1 MLLTCLTV
9 LLAASSPRETLAA
22 AGLDVQGAFSDDE
35 LAALAAGL
43 DALPAQFRHAPN
55 ERIRLV
61 LDESLPE
68 SAAGI
73 AVPEWRGT
81 DFVLTKQKG
90 IASFRDGALD
100 DVARTKL
107 WRSRAVVHALLSQW
121 DDVNHWSLDPRWR
134 RITGWLLPFERPLS
148 LTEHSLNQASTAFAR
163 PRGAVSSKLDFL
175 TFAESALVSVD
186 ALPVDDLV
194 RCQEFT
200 RSRALGEF
208 LGVPWT
214 PGKCPAFDSW
224 TRLDELEHLEVLLVQ
239 ASGRA
244 PESLFGHLLVRPVW
258 RSSIGPSFDTAIQFA
273 AITLPNLGPLHI
285 AKGLFGGYSIGV
297 FTISMTDLTRE
308 KLSGEQRS
316 MTRWKLSLTREEQR
330 RFLERTWEFERR
342 GRFSYAFFSDNCA
355 TVLVW
360 MLETSLDEPA
370 LAKWPGFITSPGG
383 VLDDLFRAKKKSGE
397 RLLSAVFP
405 TFESTGVV
413 AQRSEARRFELEK
426 NFDELKTDFTG
437 AHSSDLATRQAAYV
451 SLAKASR
458 EAPASLHS
466 DLFAWWASSARVE
479 RASAD
484 EALHELRELE
494 QERVEPGTMTLEEMW
509 TERLTSLEREST
521 LQKAL
526 MLLDRETFMDDLRRR
541 AKKRDATASEL
552 EKQRELEARLALFD
566 EVTSQQGALVSEVF
580 AGVSA
585 PAFLEAETDAVI
597 ADEVA
602 PATRSLPLS
611 GHWRTGLGGGL
622 WRRGDGTFTPV
633 VRLDEAGLL
642 ELLGE
647 QRLRGLGGRVGVRM
661 LEGGFTFAPSLAV
674 PQIVQSH
681 FTLVAFDSIAP
692 PMAPSPKWREH
703 LGFGFEVAMDQRA
716 WRSQQSL
723 SGGAGW
729 VFITAQGDHA
739 RHLITAGV
747 GPSVQVAIDPTGPM
761 PMGGVTTRIVGRLG
775 LQVDYPSALRLE
787 ARHQS
792 IWGPGRQLHEFRADV
807 ALEWVLAWG
816 GRGRLLIRPTL
827 SVTAEPVL
835 GRLDAVGLVMLEP
848 VESLADLGRK

>member
-1 MLLTCLTV
+1 MLLTCLTL
-9 LLAASSPRETLAA
+9 LLAASSPKETLAA
-22 AGLDVQGAFSDDE
+22 AGLDVQGAFTDEE

-43 DALPAQFRHAPN
+43 EALPPQFRHVPKD
-55 ERIRLV
+55 RLRLV
-61 LDESLPE
+61 LDETLPE
-68 SAAGI
+68 TPAGM
-73 AVPEWRGT
+73 AEPEWRGA
-81 DFVLTKQKG
+81 DFILTRQKG
-90 IASFRDGALD
+90 HVSFRDAALD
-100 DVARTKL
+100 DGARRKL

-121 DDVNHWSLDPRWR
+121 DDEKRWSLEPRWR

-163 PRGAVSSKLDFL
+163 PRGAVSSKLDLL
-175 TFAESALVSVD
+175 TFAESALVPVSS
-186 ALPVDDLV
+186 LPVDDLV

-200 RSRALGEF
+200 RSRALGEL
-208 LGVPWT
+208 LGTPWT

-258 RSSIGPSFDTAIQFA
+258 RTSIGPSFDTAIQFA

-316 MTRWKLSLTREEQR
+316 MTRWKLSLTRDEQR

-360 MLETSLDEPA
+360 MLETSLDEPT
-370 LAKWPGFITSPGG
+370 LAKWPSFITSPGG

-397 RLLSAVFP
+397 RLLSAVLP

-413 AQRSEARRFELEK
+413 ARRSEARRFELEK
-426 NFDELKTDFTG
+426 KFESLKLDFSG
-437 AHSSDLATRQAAYV
+437 AHSSDVEARRAAYV
-451 SLAKASR
+451 SLAKGSR
-458 EAPASLHS
+458 EAPASLHA

-484 EALHELRELE
+484 EALHSLRELE

-509 TERLTSLEREST
+509 AERLTSLEREST

-541 AKKRDATASEL
+541 AKKRDATRAEQ
-552 EKQRELEARLALFD
+552 EKQQELEARLALFD
-566 EVTSQQGALVSEVF
+566 EVTAQQGALVSEVF
-580 AGVSA
+580 SGVSA

-597 ADEVA
+597 AEEVA
-602 PATRSLPLS
+602 PVTRSLPLS
-611 GHWRTGLGGGL
+611 GHWRTGLGGGV
-622 WRRGDGTFTPV
+622 WRRDDGSFTPV

-647 QRLRGLGGRVGVRM
+647 QRLRGLGGPVGVRM
-661 LEGGFTFAPSLAV
+661 LEGGLTLAPSLQV
-674 PQIVQSH
+674 PQVVQSH

-692 PMAPSPKWREH
+692 PMPPNPQWKEH

-716 WRSQQSL
+716 WRSQHTL

-729 VFITAQGDHA
+729 VFLHAKGDHA

-747 GPSVQVAIDPTGPM
+747 GPSLQVAIDPTGAM

-792 IWGPGRQLHEFRADV
+792 IWGPGRQLHELRADV

-816 GRGRLLIRPTL
+816 GRGRLLIRPTIA
-827 SVTAEPVL
+827 VTAEPAL
-835 GRLDAVGLVMLEP
+835 GRLNALGLVMLEP
-848 VESLADLGRK
+848 VESLADLGRR

>member
-1 MLLTCLTV
+1 
-9 LLAASSPRETLAA
+9 
-22 AGLDVQGAFSDDE
+22 
-35 LAALAAGL
+35 
-43 DALPAQFRHAPN
+43 
-55 ERIRLV
+55 
-61 LDESLPE
+61 
-68 SAAGI
+68 
-73 AVPEWRGT
+73 
-81 DFVLTKQKG
+81 
-90 IASFRDGALD
+90 
-100 DVARTKL
+100 
-107 WRSRAVVHALLSQW
+107 
-121 DDVNHWSLDPRWR
+121 
-134 RITGWLLPFERPLS
+134 
-148 LTEHSLNQASTAFAR
+148 
-163 PRGAVSSKLDFL
+163 VSSKLDFL
-175 TFAESALVSVD
+175 TFAESALVPVD
-186 ALPVDDLV
+186 SLPVDDLV

-224 TRLDELEHLEVLLVQ
+224 TRLDELEHIEVLLVQ

-316 MTRWKLSLTREEQR
+316 MTRWKLSLNRGEQR

-383 VLDDLFRAKKKSGE
+383 VLDDLFRAKKRSGE

-426 NFDELKTDFTG
+426 KFDELKTDFSG
-437 AHSSDLATRQAAYV
+437 AHSSDVATRQAAYG

-458 EAPASLHS
+458 EAPASLHA

-541 AKKRDATASEL
+541 AKKRDATPSEL
-552 EKQRELEARLALFD
+552 AKQRELEARLALFD
-566 EVTSQQGALVSEVF
+566 EVTSQQGALVSDVF

-611 GHWRTGLGGGL
+611 GHWRTGLGGGVL
-622 WRRGDGTFTPV
+622 TGVLTGQAVAVPV
-633 VRLDEAGLL
+633 VRVDEAGLL

-647 QRLRGLGGRVGVRM
+647 QRARGLGGRVGVRM
-661 LEGGFTFAPSLAV
+661 LEGGLTFAPTLG
-674 PQIVQSH
+674 QMVQSH

-692 PMAPSPKWREH
+692 PMAPSPKWKEH
-703 LGFGFEVAMDQRA
+703 LGFGFELATDYRQ
-716 WRSQQSL
+716 WRTVPTL

-729 VFITAQGDHA
+729 VFLNVQGDHA
-739 RHLITAGV
+739 RNLLTAGV
-747 GPSVQVAIDPTGPM
+747 GPALWVGTGGFGIVPV
-761 PMGGVTTRIVGRLG
+761 GGVTTRMVARVA
-775 LQVDYPSALRLE
+775 LQREYASALRIE

-792 IWGPGRQLHEFRADV
+792 VWGPSRQLHEVRADV
-807 ALEWVLAWG
+807 SVEWVVAWG
-816 GRGRLLIRPTL
+816 GRPRVLVRPTASL
-827 SVTAEPVL
+827 SAEPVD
-835 GRLDAVGLVMLEP
+835 GRLMIGALLMLEP
-848 VESLADLGRK
+848 VESLADLARK